1 MDNIAWHEHCVLRDD
16 VRQGTLTLAE
26 FAADLYGVRTGD
38 APNVYRLPDLFFDR
52 TYPTYNLKTLV
63 RDVFQRLSGR
73 GGKPVIRVQVAY
85 GGGKTHALIA
95 LLHLAEQDNQLKT
108 HRTVQEFIGFSGIDP
123 LPQARVALL
132 PFDKFDVRA
141 GLSVFSPE
149 GTPRQVNTP
158 WGALAYQLAG
168 DEGLAKVAEHE
179 AGYVTP
185 AEPLLVE
192 LLKAP
197 QAAGL
202 STLIL
207 IDETLLYMRSAVND
221 DPRRLG
227 ILQDFFQLLTQAVSR
242 TEGTAIVASLITSDV
257 VSGDSTG
264 AQVLSA
270 VESVFRRV
278 EETVEPVSREDIS
291 ELLRRRLFESI
302 PPETTRRAIVDSL
315 TGAMQRLP
323 LRDSQKD
330 RAAYDQLL
338 ESYPFHPDL
347 LNVFYQ
353 KWTQLTKFQRTR
365 GVLRTFATA
374 LRASDGKDP
383 APFVGPSAL
392 IGTEDEL
399 SDAVGELIE
408 ACEEGNQWTP
418 ILAGE
423 LQKAREI
430 QRGFPLLKSREI
442 EASVLSTFL
451 HSQPLGQKADLT
463 DLYPLLAH
471 PDIDKMSVEDGL
483 AEWREVSWFL
493 KEDQSIWSLGITPNL
508 TSMHA
513 RAMARL
519 TEDRINDDLI
529 QRIRNTR
536 LGENTSDVVVHVLP
550 DSSADISDNPDLHY
564 VIVGPESPAVPG
576 ADVPP
581 SLKPFFDR
589 TYRNN
594 IIMLAPDNARL
605 AGLRQRIRKILGWA
619 GIESGDEVNLLS
631 EPQKALLLQR
641 KRDDEAGIA
650 DSIKLTYSVLIAID
664 EAGKIIGHLLP
675 PGPASPFERI
685 KTFLV
690 EAERLLTTSLDPDL
704 LTPDSFFELWGAD
717 ETSKPVQG
725 LYRMFASLP
734 RLPRLLGRKVFD
746 ETLQR
751 GITAGRI
758 VLRDVRSDGSQR
770 TFWRQSPSAEDLA
783 KRDLEI
789 VPVEHA
795 ELHNLRP
802 ELLRP
807 GELPELW
814 QSDNIPITVGGIR
827 EFFERDDV
835 PKLASDAI
843 LLGAVKSA
851 IEAGLLMGRSRGN
864 AYYKEGVPDSEIHD
878 DLELLAPPEPI
889 RGSEISQHTL
899 SEAWDGNTSSVGKVM
914 VALAKRRGGPIPW
927 TLIVDVVNDGLDKKL
942 FEIADSSRAWPCDA
956 DNADKIGLKVSEAP
970 MILDAAEIVAVMQN
984 PPDSSGYVT
993 LGWIKDTLESKKG
1006 VPISDGVFRY
1016 AVEQALKNKLII
1028 ADGPSVNDF
1037 YQMPVRLPLWVGHA
1051 ESRLTETQIQDF
1063 ANTISDLSEIA
1074 PELEFEFRLV
1084 VTAEGETPSRKV
1096 LEKINDALR
1105 TVTDK
1110 LKFHVESKSES

>member
-1 MDNIAWHEHCVLRDD
+1 MNNIAWHEHCVLRDD

-95 LLHLAEQDNQLKT
+95 LLHLAEQGNLLKT

-132 PFDKFDVRA
+132 PFDKFDVRT
-141 GLSVFSPE
+141 GLSVFGPE
-149 GTPRQVNTP
+149 GTPRQVKTP

-168 DEGLAKVAEHE
+168 NDGLEKVAEHE

-192 LLKAP
+192 LLRAP
-197 QAAGL
+197 RAAGL
-202 STLIL
+202 STLVL
-207 IDETLLYMRSAVND
+207 MDETLLYMRNAVND

-242 TEGTAIVASLITSDV
+242 TQGTAIVASLITSEV

-278 EETVEPVSREDIS
+278 EETVEPVSRDDIS

-302 PPETTRRAIVDSL
+302 PFETTRRTIVDSL

-353 KWTQLTKFQRTR
+353 KWTQLSKFQRTR

-383 APFVGPSAL
+383 APFVGPSTL
-392 IGTEDEL
+392 LGTEDKL

-430 QRGFPLLKSREI
+430 QGNFPLLKSREI

-451 HSQPLGQKADLT
+451 HSQPLGQKADST

-471 PDIDKMSVEDGL
+471 PNIDKMSVEDGL
-483 AEWREVSWFL
+483 SGWREVSWFL
-493 KEDQSIWSLGITPNL
+493 KEDESIWSLGITPNL

-519 TEDRINDDLI
+519 TEDRIDDDLI
-529 QRIRNTR
+529 QRIRKTK
-536 LGENTSDVVVHVLP
+536 LGENTVDVAVHVLP

-576 ADVPP
+576 ADVSQ
-581 SLKPFFDR
+581 SLKAFFDR

-594 IIMLAPDNARL
+594 IIMLAPDKARL
-605 AGLRQRIRKILGWA
+605 AGLRQRILKILGWE

-641 KRDDEAGIA
+641 KRNDEAGIA

-664 EAGKIIGHLLP
+664 EAGKIKAHLLP
-675 PGPASPFERI
+675 PGPASPFDRI

-704 LTPDSFFELWGAD
+704 LTPDSIFELWGTD
-717 ETSKPVQG
+717 ETSKPIQG

-734 RLPRLLGRKVFD
+734 RLPRLLGRKVFF

-770 TFWRQSPSAEDLA
+770 TFYRESPPAEDLA

-807 GELPELW
+807 GVIPELW
-814 QSDNIPITVGGIR
+814 QNDNVPITVGGIR
-827 EFFERDDV
+827 EFFAQDDV
-835 PKLASDAI
+835 PKLASNEILFDAI
-843 LLGAVKSA
+843 RAAVD
-851 IEAGLLMGRSRGN
+851 AGMLMGRNQSQ
-864 AYYKEGVPDSEIHD
+864 AYFKEGVPDTEIHD

-889 RGSEISQHTL
+889 RGSEITQHTL
-899 SEAWDGNTSSVGKVM
+899 SDAWDGNTSSVAKVIA
-914 VALAKRRGGPIPW
+914 ALAKLRSGPVPW
-927 TLIVDVVNDGLDKKL
+927 VLIVDAVNDGLDNGL
-942 FEIADSSRAWPCDA
+942 FEIADSNRAWPCDA
-956 DNADKIGLKVSEAP
+956 DNADKIGLRVSEAP
-970 MILDAAEIVAVMQN
+970 MTLSPAEIVAVMKT

-993 LGWIKDTLESKKG
+993 LEWIKHTLESKKG

-1028 ADGPSVNDF
+1028 AEDPPVIDF
-1037 YQMPVRLPLWVGHA
+1037 YQTPVRLPLWVGQT
-1051 ESRLTETQIQDF
+1051 ESHLTEVQIQDF
-1063 ANTISDLSEIA
+1063 AETISDFSEIA

-1084 VTAEGETPSRKV
+1084 VTAEGESPSREV
-1096 LEKINDALR
+1096 LEKINNKFR

-1110 LKFHVESKSES
+1110 LKFPVDSNSES

>member
-1 MDNIAWHEHCVLRDD
+1 MATIAWHEHCVLRDD

-26 FAADLYGVRTGD
+26 FAADLYGVRTSD
-38 APNVYRLPDLFFDR
+38 APNVYRLPNLFFDR
-52 TYPTYNLKTLV
+52 TYPTYNLKSLV

-95 LLHLAEQDNQLKT
+95 LLHLAERGDELQT
-108 HRTVQEFIGFSGIDP
+108 HPTVREFMEFSGVDP

-132 PFDKFDVRA
+132 PFDKFDVRT
-141 GLSVFSPE
+141 GISVFSPG
-149 GTPRQVNTP
+149 GTPRQVKTP

-168 DEGLAKVAEHE
+168 DEGLAKIADHE
-179 AGYVTP
+179 ADYVTP

-192 LLKAP
+192 LLRAP
-197 QAAGL
+197 QAADL

-227 ILQDFFQLLTQAVSR
+227 ILQDFFQLLTQAVARVERS
-242 TEGTAIVASLITSDV
+242 AIVASLITSDV
-257 VSGDSTG
+257 MSDDATG

-270 VESVFRRV
+270 MENVFRRV
-278 EETVEPVSREDIS
+278 EETIEPVSREDIS
-291 ELLRRRLFESI
+291 ELLRRRLFESV

-338 ESYPFHPDL
+338 KSYPFHPDL
-347 LNVFYQ
+347 LDVLYQ
-353 KWTQLTKFQRTR
+353 KWTQLGKFQRTR

-374 LRASDGKDP
+374 LRASEAEDP
-383 APFVGPSAL
+383 SRFVGPSTL
-392 IGTEDEL
+392 LGTDGEL
-399 SDAVGELIE
+399 SEAIRDLIE

-418 ILAGE
+418 ILTGE

-430 QRGFPLLKSREI
+430 QVGLPLLKNREI
-442 EASVLSTFL
+442 EGAVLSTFL
-451 HSQPLGQKADLT
+451 HSQPLGQKADVT
-463 DLYPLLAH
+463 DLYSLLVH
-471 PDIDKMSVEDGL
+471 PDIDKVSVEDGL
-483 AEWREVSWFL
+483 SEWREVSWFL
-493 KEDQSIWSLGITPNL
+493 KEDKSVWALGTTPNL

-513 RAMARL
+513 RAMGRL
-519 TEDRINDDLI
+519 TDDRINDDLVR
-529 QRIRNTR
+529 RIRNAK
-536 LGENTSDVVVHVLP
+536 LGDNADDVVVHPLP
-550 DSSADISDNPDLHY
+550 NSPADIPDNPKLHF
-564 VIVGPESPAVPG
+564 VIVGSEYPAVPG
-576 ADVPP
+576 AIVPV
-581 SLKPFFDR
+581 SLKAFFDR

-594 IIMLAPDNARL
+594 IIILAPDNARL
-605 AGLRQRIRKILGWA
+605 AGLRQRIRKILGWEA
-619 GIESGDEVNLLS
+619 IESGDEVNLLS

-650 DSIKLTYSVLIAID
+650 DSIKSTYSVLIELD
-664 EAGKIIGHLLP
+664 EAGEIKARLLP
-675 PGPASPFERI
+675 PGAESAFYRV

-704 LTPDSFFELWGAD
+704 LTPDSFFELWGE

-734 RLPRLLGRKVFD
+734 RLPRLLGRKVFV

-751 GITAGRI
+751 GVTEGRI

-770 TFWRQSPSAEDLA
+770 TFWRESPFADDLA

-795 ELHNLRP
+795 ELRNLRP

-814 QSDNIPITVGGIR
+814 QDNNASITVCSIR

-843 LLGAVKSA
+843 LFGAVKSA
-851 IEAGLLMGRSRGN
+851 IEAGLMMGRSQGK
-864 AYYKEGVPDSEIHD
+864 AYYKEGVPDSEIDD

-889 RGSEISQHTL
+889 RVSEITQHTL

-970 MILDAAEIVAVMQN
+970 MTLDAAEIVAVMQN

-1063 ANTISDLSEIA
+1063 AETISDLSEIA

-1084 VTAEGETPSRKV
+1084 VTAEGENPTKEV
-1096 LEKINDALR
+1096 LEQINDAFR
-1105 TVTDK
+1105 KVTDK
-1110 LKFHVESKSES
+1110 LSFN